1 MSDEFYRDK
10 TSLET
15 PFFSLLT
22 VSEKLM
28 MQISMT
34 TVSTSLV
41 PVSTPFSVGDWSNTG
56 QRLIFSRQAVTVDRV
71 GTGSFYGPADW

>member
-34 TVSTSLV
+34 TVLF
-41 PVSTPFSVGDWSNTG
+41 PFPLLSVGDWLNTG